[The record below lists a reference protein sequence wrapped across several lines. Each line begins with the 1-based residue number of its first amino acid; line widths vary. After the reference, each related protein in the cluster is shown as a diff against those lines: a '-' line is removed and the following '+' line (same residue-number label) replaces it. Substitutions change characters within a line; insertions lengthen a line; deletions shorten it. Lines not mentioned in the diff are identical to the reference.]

1 MFFVSLIYKQTLK
14 NMAQQSKPPNYNT
27 LTKGQLV
34 EAILKLKIELNELK
48 DKVEYINLFLLEQSN
63 NYKQI
68 KK

>member
-1 MFFVSLIYKQTLK
+1 MENK
-14 NMAQQSKPPNYNT
+14 PNYNT

-48 DKVEYINLFLLEQSN
+48 DKVECINLFLLEQSK
-63 NYKQI
+63 NYKKI

>member
-1 MFFVSLIYKQTLK
+1 
-14 NMAQQSKPPNYNT
+14 MAQQSKPPNYNT

-48 DKVEYINLFLLEQSN
+48 EKVEYINLFLLEQSN

>member
-1 MFFVSLIYKQTLK
+1 MINNGANFNTN
-14 NMAQQSKPPNYNT
+14 NMDKKPNYNT

-48 DKVEYINLFLLEQSN
+48 EKVECINLFLLEQSN